1 MDNRVELE
9 VAEILNRVPS
19 DLTLVVMLREKGGDR
34 SLPLLVGL
42 LEAQAIA
49 INVLK
54 LKMPRPNIYD
64 LYVTTMESLDAFLEE
79 VHIYKIENG
88 VFHSHLYISKDG
100 NMHYID
106 SRTSDAVA
114 LAVRTGAAIYIDE
127 ELFSTHC
134 AHREGN
140 GAFSMPITTASLQ
153 VLQEAMDQAV
163 ESENYELAAKLR
175 DEINK
180 RNGAGTENSII

>member
-1 MDNRVELE
+1 MENRVELK
-9 VAEILNRVPS
+9 VGEILNRVPS
-19 DLTLVVMLREKGGDR
+19 DLTLVVMLHEKAGDR

-49 INVLK
+49 INVLN

-64 LYVTTMESLDAFLEE
+64 LYVSSMESLDATLEE
-79 VHIYKIENG
+79 VNIYKIANG
-88 VFHSHLYISKDG
+88 IFYSHLYIKKDG
-100 NMHYID
+100 NVHYVD

-114 LAVRTGAAIYIDE
+114 LALRTGAPIYIDE
-127 ELFSTHC
+127 ELFSVHC
-134 AHREGN
+134 AHKEGN
-140 GAFSMPITTASLQ
+140 GAFSMPITTASIQ
-153 VLQEAMDQAV
+153 VLEEAMEQAV

-180 RNGAGTENSII
+180 RNGVGNDSII

>member
-1 MDNRVELE
+1 MNNKIELE
-9 VAEILNRVPS
+9 VGEILNRVPS
-19 DLTLVVMLREKGGDR
+19 DLTLVVMLHEKGGDR

-49 INVLK
+49 INVLN
-54 LKMPRPNIYD
+54 LKMPRPNVYD
-64 LYVTTMESLDAFLEE
+64 LYVNSLNSLDAYLEE
-79 VHIYKIENG
+79 VNIYKIENG
-88 VFHSHLYISKDG
+88 IFYSHLYIRKDG
-100 NMHYID
+100 NLHYVD

-114 LAVRTGAAIYIDE
+114 LAIRTDAPIYIDE
-127 ELFSTHC
+127 ELFNIHC

-140 GAFSMPITTASLQ
+140 GAFSMPITTASVQ
-153 VLQEAMDQAV
+153 VLQDAMKQAV

-180 RNGAGTENSII
+180 RNGVGNDGNI